1 MTRIQF
7 QEMLD
12 RINMFQP
19 LEEMTLVDRYK
30 HWLTG
35 TGLQNTA
42 DMDKA
47 HLNFLI
53 ELKYNKNGK
62 SIIFKQMYE
71 VITEGQE
78 AILEERFFT
87 YVFEQLM
94 KMALKFDYEL

>member
-12 RINMFQP
+12 KINMFQTV
-19 LEEMTLVDRYK
+19 EEMTLVDRYK

-42 DMDKA
+42 DQDKA
-47 HLNFLI
+47 HINFLL
-53 ELKYNKNGK
+53 ELKYNKNDK
-62 SIIFKQMYE
+62 SIIFKQRHEIISEDDIRLM
-71 VITEGQE
+71 
-78 AILEERFFT
+78 EERFFN